1 MPRVGPSAATEGL
14 SPTAAMRRFVATAE
28 GESEHRLLFELAKEA
43 FTKQVAK
50 RVRPLSRGFVERW
63 MKGELWLYA
72 DVVRRHSTEL
82 RAYKPVVLE
91 VLRSTSVDEM
101 LDVCRRT
108 RPDLTYLWHDPA
120 ARAKLTQEIGEAT
133 KAVEAL

>member
-1 MPRVGPSAATEGL
+1 MGRIVASTEQE
-14 SPTAAMRRFVATAE
+14 T
-28 GESEHRLLFELAKEA
+28 EHRLLLELAKDA

-63 MKGELWLYA
+63 MKGDLWLYS
-72 DVVRRHSTEL
+72 DVVRRHATEL

-91 VLRSTSVDEM
+91 VLRATSVEEM
-101 LDVCRRT
+101 LDTCRKT

-120 ARAKLTQEIGEAT
+120 AKAKLIREIDEAVQ
-133 KAVEAL
+133 AVQAL